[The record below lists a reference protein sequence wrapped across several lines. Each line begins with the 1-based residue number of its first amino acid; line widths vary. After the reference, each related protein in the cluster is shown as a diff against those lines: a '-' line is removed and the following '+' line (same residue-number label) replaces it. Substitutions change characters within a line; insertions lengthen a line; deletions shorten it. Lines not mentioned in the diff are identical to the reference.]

1 MEGSPTDVSFA
12 IPQHRHFRFRIS
24 TALLGYSCLLHPL
37 LVESIHGLPE
47 AIHAMSQ
54 FTGLLLFTLMIGNLI
69 DMTLKVFQKRIAW
82 QSGIEFAAC
91 LLIYLFI
98 PIY

>member
-1 MEGSPTDVSFA
+1 
-12 IPQHRHFRFRIS
+12 
-24 TALLGYSCLLHPL
+24 
-37 LVESIHGLPE
+37 
-47 AIHAMSQ
+47 MSQ